1 MPLAQAGRYDV
12 SLDIPF
18 ASEPLIYLKRQLKRV
33 PAAVRLARL
42 CKAAV
47 RRAPCY
53 AMRIAG
59 TILYPVLGDRGP
71 LRGYHDST
79 SDYLRGGC
87 GQYVA
92 LTQHADAMVPPD
104 PFEPNL
110 FVAVVPGA
118 RVLSESGAVIAPD
131 HRLLADVSWAGD
143 KAASQPWA
151 HPALRKFELPPIQH
165 VGGRVAIINSI
176 QAGNYYHWMF
186 DILPRLGLLQQSGLT
201 ADRYIISATTGF
213 QRDTLKLLGLPDDR
227 LSVPDAGTHVRAD
240 ELVIPSLSGP
250 VFSLSPQQH
259 ACAYLRSAFLQ
270 KDRYRE
276 PHRAIY
282 ITRGD
287 ATHRRV
293 INEAEICDDVAAL
306 GFEVVSL
313 SGVPFYRQVEMFA
326 EAKIIVGPHGA
337 GFTNAVF
344 CDPGTV
350 LIEFMPTGRVV
361 DCFERLA
368 RIGRLTYHSLVC
380 AEVDTGGRPVTN
392 DHVVD
397 RSALRDLI
405 ARYV

>member
-53 AMRIAG
+53 AMRIVG

-79 SDYLRGGC
+79 SDYLRSGS

-92 LTQHADAMVPPD
+92 LTQPADAMVPPD
-104 PFEPNL
+104 LLQPNL

-118 RVLSESGAVIAPD
+118 RVFSESGAVIAPD

-143 KAASQPWA
+143 QGTSQPWL
-151 HPALRKFELPPIQH
+151 HPALRRFAMPPVQH
-165 VGGRVAIINSI
+165 VVGRIAVINSVLS
-176 QAGNYYHWMF
+176 ANYYHWMF
-186 DILPRLGLLQQSGLT
+186 DILPRLGLLRQSGLT
-201 ADRYIISATTGF
+201 ADRYVIGSTNGF
-213 QRDTLKLLGLPDDR
+213 QRDTLKLIGLENDR
-227 LSVPDAGTHVRAD
+227 LISSTAETHLRPD

-250 VFSLSPQQH
+250 VYSLTPQQH
-259 ACAYLRSAFLQ
+259 ACDYLRSTFLQ
-270 KDRYRE
+270 TGRYRE

-282 ITRGD
+282 VTRGD
-287 ATHRRV
+287 AAQRRV
-293 INEAEICDDVAAL
+293 INEAKVCDDLAAL
-306 GFEVVSL
+306 GFEIVSL
-313 SGVPFYRQVEMFA
+313 AGMPFSEQVEMFA
-326 EAKIIVGPHGA
+326 EARIIVGPHGA

-344 CDPGTV
+344 CEPGTV
-350 LIEFMPTGRVV
+350 LVEFMPTGRII

-368 RIGRLTYHSLVC
+368 RIGGLTYHCLVC
-380 AEVDTGGRPVTN
+380 AETDTGGGPVTN

-397 RSALRDLI
+397 RAALRELI
-405 ARYV
+405 ARVR